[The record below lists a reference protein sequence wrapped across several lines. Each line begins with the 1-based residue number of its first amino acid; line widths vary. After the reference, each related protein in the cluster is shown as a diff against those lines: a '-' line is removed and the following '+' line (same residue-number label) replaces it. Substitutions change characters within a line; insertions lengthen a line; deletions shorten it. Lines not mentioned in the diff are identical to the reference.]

1 MKKINKT
8 RLGFL
13 GLLALTGSLGMPLG
27 ACSPMQASHGNMVE
41 NYRLAEVTP
50 GISTRQNVLKS
61 LGSPTT
67 TAPFDDTIWYYIGQ
81 KTEKKA
87 FFDPKVVDEKVVVVA
102 FDADGIVETV
112 KEIEADRVDV
122 PRVRR
127 KTHTGGNEVT
137 IMEQLLG
144 NMGKFNTPK
153 STKPGM

>member
-1 MKKINKT
+1 MAT
-8 RLGFL
+8 ALG
-13 GLLALTGSLGMPLG
+13 TPLG
-27 ACSPMQASHGNMVE
+27 ACSPTQAARGNMVE
-41 NYRLAEVTP
+41 DYRMAEVTP
-50 GISTRQNVLKS
+50 GVSTRQNVLKS

-67 TAPFDDTIWYYIGQ
+67 TSPFDDTVWYYIGQ

-102 FDADGIVETV
+102 FDADGIVKTIQ
-112 KEIEADRVDV
+112 EIDAERVDV

-144 NMGKFNTPK
+144 NMGKFNAPK
-153 STKPGM
+153 DTKPGM